1 MCGIV
6 GFTGEPDSEKLEAM
20 MNCIAHRGPDDD
32 AKFEQEHFQLG
43 MRRLAIIDLTD
54 DIYPLPNETKDVFCV
69 FNGEIYN
76 YQPLREELKG
86 LGHTFATES
95 DTEVIIHGYEEWGT
109 KCWSRLRGMFVII
122 LYDAKQD
129 QLYIV
134 RDRLGIKP
142 VYYAEVDGRVV
153 FSSEIKAI
161 VRNWDVDPAPDD
173 ISVWR
178 FLNSRVH
185 DDSKHTF
192 FANIKRLMPAHFM
205 QIEADGNFRIERYW
219 ELKTTTEFKSTKS
232 DEDYAADFREKFIE
246 SMKLHLIS
254 DVPVG
259 VTLSGGLDSSSVT
272 CIARKLINEGTSMHT
287 DQNKLMT
294 FSALHPGETIDESE
308 YINEVVK
315 YAQTDPHAVVP
326 NVDEFWN
333 EVETWM
339 YYQEEPTIS
348 TAPYAYYSVMR
359 EAHKFVKVLLS
370 GQGGDELMAGYIP
383 YFMSYIQSAQD
394 ANAVW
399 ELLRESVQGFD
410 LYAPFIKQKFD
421 TLISKSKQ
429 LDARSML
436 NIDAETMDATK
447 ERIQHKH
454 YRNLNKRLLFD
465 LTEGSV
471 PNLLRYEDKNSMA
484 HSIES
489 RVPFLDHE
497 FVEFVH
503 SLPIDQKIKHGWN
516 RYVYRNAMKG
526 LMPEKNRL
534 RRSKIGFVNSE
545 WEWLQAKSAQISEI
559 FSSEEFKSRKYW
571 HADRVLENF
580 QAWVK
585 GEIRGDGLFFWRVLS
600 TELWLRIYVDNKSA
614 KAKNFTRTN

>member
-6 GFTGEPDSEKLEAM
+6 GFTGKPDGERLNAM
-20 MNCIAHRGPDDD
+20 LKCIAHRGPDDE
-32 AKFEQEHFQLG
+32 AKFEVDNFQLG

-54 DIYPLPNETKDVFCV
+54 DIYPLANETNDVHCV

-76 YQPLREELKG
+76 YQVLREELKQ
-86 LGHTFATES
+86 LGHTFTTES
-95 DTEVIIHGYEEWGT
+95 DTEVILHGYEEWGT
-109 KCWSRLRGMFVII
+109 QVWNRLRGMFVII
-122 LYDAKQD
+122 LYDDKKD
-129 QLYIV
+129 QLFIV

-161 VRNWDVDPAPDD
+161 VRNWDVNPEPDD

-192 FANIKRLMPAHFM
+192 FANIKRLMPGHFM
-205 QIEADGNFRIERYW
+205 QIEADGNFRIEKYW
-219 ELKTTTEFKSTKS
+219 ELKTTPDFHSKKS
-232 DEDYAADFREKFIE
+232 DAEYAAEFREKFVE
-246 SMKLHLIS
+246 SMKLHLIA

-315 YAQTDPHAVVP
+315 FAQTDPHTVVP

-339 YYQEEPTIS
+339 YFQEEPTIS
-348 TAPYAYYSVMR
+348 TAPYAYYTVMR
-359 EAHKFVKVLLS
+359 EAHKFVTVLLS

-394 ANAVW
+394 ANAIW
-399 ELLRESVQGFD
+399 EILRESVQGFD
-410 LYAPFIKQKFD
+410 LYAPFFKQKFD
-421 TLISKSKQ
+421 SLLNKSKQ
-429 LDARSML
+429 LDPSGML
-436 NIDAETMDATK
+436 NIDAQTMDSAK

-454 YRNLNKRLLFD
+454 HRNLNKRLLFD

-503 SLPIDQKIKHGWN
+503 TLPIDQKIKYGWN

-526 LMPEKNRL
+526 LMPDKNRL
-534 RRSKIGFVNSE
+534 RRNKIGFVNSE
-545 WEWLQAKSAQISEI
+545 WEWLQAKSTQIIEI

-571 HADRVLENF
+571 HADKVLENF
-580 QAWVK
+580 QAWID
-585 GEIRGDGLFFWRVLS
+585 GRIRGDGLFFWRVLS
-600 TELWLRIYVDNKSA
+600 TELWLRIYVDNNSS
-614 KAKNFTRTN
+614 KAKSFN